1 MFLCLQHYQY
11 KEIDS
16 LLIACMNF
24 WSFQFFA
31 LNPFNVIGLVQY
43 PPKTSEN
50 QKFSDVFRGYWKG
63 PEIWNGLTHLTLVL
77 HYRGNH
83 SIDFHCKSIDK
94 FLCEWSS
101 LVSNLSMHKNKGI
114 SFNIM
119 TSFLFYTNPQKWICS
134 VFFLH
139 CAVKICSF
147 ITILCFIV
155 MKTGQ
160 NLFVI
165 LMATH
170 GKYILFC
177 LLL

>member
-63 PEIWNGLTHLTLVL
+63 PEIWNGLSHLTLVL

-101 LVSNLSMHKNKGI
+101 LVSNLCRKTKVFLSILWHHSCFTQAPKNE
-114 SFNIM
+114 FVQ
-119 TSFLFYTNPQKWICS
+119 Y
-134 VFFLH
+134 FF
-139 CAVKICSF
+139 
-147 ITILCFIV
+147 FIV
-155 MKTGQ
+155 QLKFAVSSQFYVLLSWKQVKT
-160 NLFVI
+160 
-165 LMATH
+165 
-170 GKYILFC
+170 
-177 LLL
+177 LLSY